1 MKHGRFSAAAVG
13 ATVATF
19 MLVSGS
25 ASAQRPTGP
34 ENWGWG
40 SGMMMGPGMMRGG
53 FDFMCNPRVAG
64 LAEWRIKRIES
75 AVNPNEPQRAALN
88 ELRMASTKAAELIAG
103 TCPADV
109 PAKSTERLQ
118 LMEKRLDAML
128 QAIKVVRPAFE
139 AFYNSLDDAQKT
151 HLDAIGPRQWGWR
164 GWHWRW
170 PGQ

>member
-1 MKHGRFSAAAVG
+1 MKHGRLSVAAAG
-13 ATVATF
+13 AAVATF

-25 ASAQRPTGP
+25 ASAQRPSGP

-40 SGMMMGPGMMRGG
+40 PGMMMGPGMMRDG
-53 FDFMCNPRVAG
+53 FAFMCNPRAAG
-64 LAEWRIKRIES
+64 FAEWRIKRIEL

-88 ELRMASTKAAELIAG
+88 ELRTASTKAAALIAG

-139 AFYNSLDDAQKT
+139 AFYNSLDEGQKT
-151 HLDAIGPRQWGWR
+151 RLDAIGPRQWGWR
-164 GWHWRW
+164 GWYWRW

>member
-1 MKHGRFSAAAVG
+1 MKHLKHSVAAGAAV
-13 ATVATF
+13 AIF
-19 MLVSGS
+19 MLVTNSVN
-25 ASAQRPTGP
+25 AQGRSGP

-40 SGMMMGPGMMRGG
+40 PCMMMGPGMMRGG
-53 FDFMCNPRVAG
+53 LAFMCNPRAAG
-64 LAEWRIKRIES
+64 FAEWRIKRIEA

-88 ELRMASTKAAELIAG
+88 ELRTASTKAAELIAG
-103 TCPADV
+103 SCPAEF

-151 HLDAIGPRQWGWR
+151 RLDATGPRQWGWR